1 MLSGLK
7 WIVISVVKIKT
18 CVVGL
23 HSYFFKYAT
32 CVILCLIN
40 IQDKLILLY
49 QQCLPISKCTSSS
62 RLSASSRYWTQWS
75 SRREPSTKRCS
86 VPKSW
91 SWHLQRKNS
100 TFVSKCFVFSKSTI
114 TDLYVSIKISKSEQN
129 FIYLIWNPHLHSY
142 YYHIWSL
149 CIKKNKTL
157 INIM

>member
-100 TFVSKCFVFSKSTI
+100 NICKQMFCI
-114 TDLYVSIKISKSEQN
+114 LKIHN
-129 FIYLIWNPHLHSY
+129 YWFICKY
-142 YYHIWSL
+142 
-149 CIKKNKTL
+149 KNKQIRAKL
-157 INIM
+157 HLPDLKPPSSLLLLSHMVSMYKKE